1 MSIAVPLTPTA
12 FPQGL
17 AAPSVFQVSDH
28 SARQAIVD
36 SIRRSLIG
44 RLADRY
50 NDKSRNLLQQ
60 YILLLPDADHLL
72 IRGQFDQFV

>member
-1 MSIAVPLTPTA
+1 MSTAVPSTPTA
-12 FPQGL
+12 VPQGL
-17 AAPSVFQVSDH
+17 TDPPVFHVSNQ
-28 SARQAIVD
+28 SARQAVVN

-60 YILLLPDADHLL
+60 YISLLPDADQIL
-72 IRGQFDQFV
+72 IRDQFDQFV